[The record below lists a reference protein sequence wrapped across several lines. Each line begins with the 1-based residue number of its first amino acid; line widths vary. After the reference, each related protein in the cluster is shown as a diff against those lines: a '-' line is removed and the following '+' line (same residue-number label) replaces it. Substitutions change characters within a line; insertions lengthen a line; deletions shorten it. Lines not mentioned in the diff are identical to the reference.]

1 MTREALVAL
10 RQAGRIA
17 SAARGFGAS
26 RIVPGAKLR
35 EVCDAVEAFIGESGA
50 APAFPT
56 QSSRNE
62 IAAHYCPAP
71 GDETS
76 YAAGDLA
83 KLDIG
88 VHVDG
93 YVVDTATTVAVGG
106 HAAGRRLV
114 DAAHAALEAAIAV
127 AGPRVPVR
135 ALSETIERTLRA
147 RGLQPMRNL
156 CGHGVARWTVH
167 CPPPIPNCVDGTAGR
182 LEAGSVVAIEPFAT
196 EGGGEVVEAGAPE
209 VFRVPVERSDASG
222 LDAEVFEAIR
232 AFNGLPFSRRQLR
245 RLPSA
250 RVEGTLRALWERNWM
265 AAYPPL
271 REAGG
276 HMVAQAEHSL
286 YVSEEGVEVLT
297 R

>member
-1 MTREALVAL
+1 VTREALAAL

-17 SAARGFGAS
+17 AAARAFGAA
-26 RIVPGAKLR
+26 RIVPGASLR
-35 EVCDAVEAFIGESGA
+35 EVCEAVERFIAENGGQ
-50 APAFPT
+50 PAFPA

-71 GDETS
+71 GDETA

-93 YVVDTATTVAVGG
+93 YVVDTATPVAVGG
-106 HAAGRRLV
+106 HASGQRLV
-114 DAAHAALEAAIAV
+114 DAAAAALEAAIAA

-182 LEAGSVVAIEPFAT
+182 LEPGSVVAIEPFAT
-196 EGGGEVVEAGAPE
+196 EGKGEVVEAGTPE
-209 VFRVPVERSDASG
+209 VFRVPPERSDASG
-222 LDAEVFEAIR
+222 LDGEVFAAIR
-232 AFNGLPFSRRQLR
+232 AFRGLPFCRRQLGHI
-245 RLPSA
+245 PSE
-250 RVEGTLRALWERNWM
+250 RVERTLRQLWERNWM

-271 REAGG
+271 KEAGG
-276 HMVAQAEHSL
+276 RMVAQAEHSL
-286 YVSEEGVEVLT
+286 YVSDEGVEVLT

>member
-1 MTREALVAL
+1 MTSQALAAL

-17 SAARGFGAS
+17 AAARCFGAA
-26 RIVPGAKLR
+26 RIVPSAKLL
-35 EVCDAVEAFIGESGA
+35 EVCEAVEDYIKRRGGQ
-50 APAFPT
+50 PAFPT

-71 GDETS
+71 GEQTA
-76 YAAGDLA
+76 YASGDLA

-93 YVVDTATTVAVGG
+93 WVVDTATTVAVGG
-106 HAAGRRLV
+106 DASGQRLI
-114 DAAHAALEAAIAV
+114 DAAFAALEAAIAV

-135 ALSETIERTLRA
+135 SLSETIEGALRA
-147 RGLQPMRNL
+147 RGCNPMRNL
-156 CGHGVARWTVH
+156 CGHGLARWTVH
-167 CPPPIPNCVDGTAGR
+167 CPPPIPNCPDGTAGR

-196 EGGGEVVEAGAPE
+196 EGRGEVAEAGAAE
-209 VFRVPVERSDASG
+209 VFRVPPERSDPSG

-232 AFNGLPFSRRQLR
+232 AFRGLPFSRRQLSHV
-245 RLPSA
+245 PTA
-250 RVEGTLRALWERNWM
+250 RVESTLRALWERNWM

-271 REAGG
+271 KEASGRV
-276 HMVAQAEHSL
+276 VAQAEHSL

-297 R
+297 S